1 MEWGWETQQS
11 RNTAATSCHGYYAW
25 GWIATR
31 SACEDSTQVS
41 MVYYNGVIIFIVH
54 HGIIFVAQRLAFYF

>member
-1 MEWGWETQQS
+1 MESLGERPDT
-11 RNTAATSCHGYYAW
+11 RYTAATSRHGYYAW
-25 GWIATR
+25 SWIAIRTNG
-31 SACEDSTQVS
+31 EDSTQVS